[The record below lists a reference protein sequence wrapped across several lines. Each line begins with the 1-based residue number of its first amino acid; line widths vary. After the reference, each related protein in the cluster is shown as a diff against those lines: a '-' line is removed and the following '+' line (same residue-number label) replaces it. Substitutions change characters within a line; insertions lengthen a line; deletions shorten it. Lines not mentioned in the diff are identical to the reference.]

1 MKKTDIGRTARRL
14 VSLALAAVF
23 CVLPL
28 ASCKKG
34 DAKSDD
40 DDKVYTAGDIAMST
54 ENFTISRAEVSYIF
68 YQNYNEFVNN
78 NSETVDMYNID
89 TNSSLKTQE
98 YHDGITWFRYFAD
111 ATVDYMK
118 FVLVFCEAARADG
131 LTLDSDD

>member
-34 DAKSDD
+34 DAGSDD

-78 NSETVDMYNID
+78 NSETVNMYNID
-89 TNSSLKTQE
+89 TNSSIKKQE
-98 YHDGITWFRYFAD
+98 
-111 ATVDYMK
+111 
-118 FVLVFCEAARADG
+118 
-131 LTLDSDD
+131 